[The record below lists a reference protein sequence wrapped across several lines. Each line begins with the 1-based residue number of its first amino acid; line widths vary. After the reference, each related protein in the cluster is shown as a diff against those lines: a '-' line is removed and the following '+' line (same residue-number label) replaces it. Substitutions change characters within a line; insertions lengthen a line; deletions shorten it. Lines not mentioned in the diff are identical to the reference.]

1 MGKIIAARQDGLCSR
16 LGSILNAMYLAKKTQ
31 KDFYYFWPDSEEQM
45 KKWEEIKTQN
55 NFRSLECDNEK
66 NIFSKDFIESFSMG
80 TSFQNPGM
88 PYGLKQHHSV
98 FKTTLEE
105 LIVKDGDIYIS
116 HIPCFNYINGIDKKD
131 YYENMKNLWQ
141 QIDFHPRIKNIINKA
156 RKIAK
161 QLGNFT
167 AIHIRI
173 ADVALNELYKN
184 TGFFVYKFSPLELV
198 FEIIRQKTKDNKIV
212 LFSDDLDG
220 AKVLQRYCFAKK
232 IENIFVVDEFIDNDI
247 QDEND
252 RAFFEIALMGFAEKV
267 YTGDSN
273 FSKFASRVG
282 LGEEATYIS
291 QVFSNQQRY
300 DLIIHNSDNNLIL
313 KPLQEAYK
321 YLYLY
326 TRGRLIKKPWSEL
339 ENIAFKALGLDPANS
354 LYKICILECFLRQ
367 KHYEKAE
374 AFLADIFR
382 NDFVNFIK
390 DLLNPMMIF
399 KDSFFEILSQVHVKY
414 DKLHL
419 LYLFTLKN
427 DKKLLGAPSRIKNH
441 LAYRLG
447 QIAVTNSKTI
457 GGYFRL
463 PFNLIKEYKQ
473 YNQEQKNYQ
482 MIIKLNPTLA
492 LPKLQ
497 DYNDYQE
504 AVKIKKY
511 FSYRLGEAIIQANN
525 TWYSGGYIKLW
536 FKIKRLRKEIGK
548 G

>member
-16 LGSILNAMYLAKKTQ
+16 LGAILNAMYLAKKTQ

-55 NFRSLECDNEK
+55 NFRSLECDSER
-66 NIFSKDFIESFSMG
+66 NIFSKDFIENFSMG
-80 TSFQNPGM
+80 TSFQNPGI

-105 LIVKDGDIYIS
+105 LIAKDEDVYIS
-116 HIPCFNYINGIDKKD
+116 HIPCFNYIDGIDKKD
-131 YYENMKNLWQ
+131 YYENMKKLWQ
-141 QIDFHPRIKNIINKA
+141 QIDFHLEIKNITNKA
-156 RKIAK
+156 KEIAK
-161 QLGNFT
+161 QLGGFT

-198 FEIIRQKTKDNKIV
+198 FEIIKQKAKDDKII

-220 AKVLQRYCFAKK
+220 AKVLQRYCFSKK
-232 IENIFVVDEFIDNDI
+232 IENIFVVDEFIDSGI
-247 QDEND
+247 QNEND
-252 RAFFEIALMGFAEKV
+252 RAFFEIALMSFAEKV

-300 DLIIHNSDNNLIL
+300 DLIIANGDNNLIL

-326 TRGRLIKKPWSEL
+326 TRGRLIKKPWNEL
-339 ENIAFKALGLDPANS
+339 ENIAFKALELDPANS

-382 NDFVNFIK
+382 NDFSNFIK

-399 KDSFFEILSQVHVKY
+399 KESFFEILSQIYTEY
-414 DKLHL
+414 DKIHL
-419 LYLFTLKN
+419 LYLFAFKN
-427 DKKLLGAPSRIKNH
+427 DKNLLGAPSRIKNH

-447 QIAVTNSKTI
+447 QIALANSKTI
-457 GGYFRL
+457 SDYFKL
-463 PFNLIKEYKQ
+463 PFILMKECKQ

-482 MIIKLNPTLA
+482 MMIKINPTLA

-497 DYNDYQE
+497 DYDDYQE
-504 AVKIKKY
+504 
-511 FSYRLGEAIIQANN
+511 
-525 TWYSGGYIKLW
+525 
-536 FKIKRLRKEIGK
+536 
-548 G
+548 

>member
-1 MGKIIAARQDGLCSR
+1 MRKIISARQDGLCSR
-16 LGSILNAMYLAKKTQ
+16 LGAILNAMYLARKTQ
-31 KDFYYFWPDSEEQM
+31 KDFHYFWPESEEQM
-45 KKWEEIKTQN
+45 KKWEEIKTKN
-55 NFRSLECDNEK
+55 NFRSIKCDNEK
-66 NIFSKDFIESFSMG
+66 NIFSKDFIERFSLG
-80 TSFQNPGM
+80 DSFQNPGI
-88 PYGLKQHHSV
+88 PYGLKQHHSM

-105 LIVKDGDIYIS
+105 LMTKDEDICIS
-116 HIPCFNYINGIDKKD
+116 HIPCFNYIDGIDKKD
-131 YYENMKNLWQ
+131 YYENMKKLWQ
-141 QIDFHPRIKNIINKA
+141 QIDFHPKIKNIINKA
-156 RKIAK
+156 KKIAK

-167 AIHIRI
+167 AIHMRI

-198 FEIIRQKTKDNKIV
+198 FEIVKQKAKDDKIV

-220 AKVLQRYCFAKK
+220 AKVLQQHCFAKK
-232 IENIFVVDEFIDNDI
+232 IDNIYVVDEFIDDNN
-247 QDEND
+247 QSESD
-252 RAFFEIALMGFAEKV
+252 RVFFEIALMSFAKKV

-300 DLIIHNSDNNLIL
+300 DLIICNGDNNLVL

-326 TRGRLIKKPWSEL
+326 TRGKLIKKPWSKL
-339 ENIAFKALGLDPANS
+339 ESIAFKALELDPTNN
-354 LYKICILECFLRQ
+354 LYKICILECFLYQ

-374 AFLADIFR
+374 VFLTDILR

-399 KDSFFEILSQVHVKY
+399 KNSFFEILSQIHGEYK
-414 DKLHL
+414 KLHL
-419 LYLFTLKN
+419 LYLFAFKN
-427 DKKLLGAPSRIKNH
+427 DKKLLGAPFRIKNH

-447 QIAVTNSKTI
+447 QIALANSKTI
-457 GGYFRL
+457 SDYFKL
-463 PFNLIKEYKQ
+463 PFILMKECKQ

-482 MIIKLNPTLA
+482 MMIKINPALA

-497 DYNDYQE
+497 DYDDYQE
-504 AVKIKKY
+504 AIKIKKY
-511 FSYRLGEAIIQANN
+511 FSYRLGEAIMQANN
-525 TWYSGGYIKLW
+525 TWHGGGYIKLW
-536 FKIKRLRKEIGK
+536 FEIHKLKNKITKN
-548 G
+548 

>member
-1 MGKIIAARQDGLCSR
+1 MKKVIAARQDGLCSR
-16 LGSILNAMYLAKKTQ
+16 LGAMLNAMYLAKVTK
-31 KDFYYFWPDSEEQM
+31 KDFYYYWPDSEEQM
-45 KKWEEIKTQN
+45 KKWEDIKSKN

-66 NIFSKDFIESFSMG
+66 NIFSKDFIERFSMG
-80 TSFQNPGM
+80 DSLQNPGI
-88 PYGLKQHHSV
+88 PYGLKKHHSV
-98 FKTTLEE
+98 FKITLEE
-105 LIVKDGDIYIS
+105 LMHQDEDIYVS
-116 HIPCFNYINGIDKKD
+116 HIPCYNYIDDIDKED

-141 QIDFHPRIKNIINKA
+141 QIDFHPRIKNIINKSK
-156 RKIAK
+156 KIAK
-161 QLGNFT
+161 QLDGFI

-184 TGFFVYKFSPLELV
+184 TGFFIYKFSPLELV
-198 FEIIRQKTKDNKIV
+198 FEIIKKEIKYNKIV
-212 LFSDDLDG
+212 LLADDFDG
-220 AKVLQRYCFAKK
+220 AKILKNYCYRQK
-232 IENIFVVDEFIDNDI
+232 IKNIFIIDEFMEDVNYS
-247 QDEND
+247 END
-252 RAFFEIALMGFAEKV
+252 RAFFEISFMTFAKKV

-282 LGEEATYIS
+282 LGEEAIYIS
-291 QVFSNQQRY
+291 QMFSNQQRY
-300 DLIIHNSDNNLIL
+300 DLIITNGDDNLIL

-367 KHYEKAE
+367 KYYEKAE
-374 AFLADIFR
+374 VFLIDILR

-399 KDSFFEILSQVHVKY
+399 KDSFFEILSQTHVGY
-414 DKLHL
+414 EKLHL
-419 LYLFTLKN
+419 LYLFMFKN

-457 GGYFRL
+457 GGYFKL

-482 MIIKLNPTLA
+482 MMIKLNPTLA
-492 LPKLQ
+492 LPKLKE
-497 DYNDYQE
+497 YADYQE

-525 TWYSGGYIKLW
+525 TWYGGGYIKLW
-536 FKIKRLRKEIGK
+536 FEIYKLKNKITKD
-548 G
+548 